1 MQTRLKG
8 LLPSAVALSVMVTA
22 IAADTTASSAAP
34 IRSIPGATS
43 LQNDMVQDV
52 RWRGHRHG
60 GAVAAGVIGGLAL
73 GAMLGAAAA
82 APPPPPP
89 VYYEPDY
96 GPDDDWLAYC
106 ASKYRSFDP
115 ATGTFM
121 GYDGIR
127 RPCR

>member
-8 LLPSAVALSVMVTA
+8 LLPYAVGLSVMVTA
-22 IAADTTASSAAP
+22 MAAGTTTSSAAP
-34 IRSIPGATS
+34 IRNIPGVSS

-52 RWRGHRHG
+52 RWRGRRHG

-82 APPPPPP
+82 APPPPA
-89 VYYEPDY
+89 YYGGPY
-96 GPDDDWLAYC
+96 GPYDDWYAYC